1 MASDLP
7 PTTPTPTDTD
17 ALAGRLR
24 FAVVRLA
31 RRMRQQDDG
40 GLPPTLGT
48 VLGTIER
55 CGPLTLGDLA
65 SREQMAPPSITKAV
79 AKLETLGLVRRSKDD
94 HDRRVF
100 RVEITAKGRR
110 QLEAS
115 RTRRTAWLATRLRE
129 VSEEDLAVLDAAAS
143 VLDRLTSP
151 PETAP

>member
-1 MASDLP
+1 MAS
-7 PTTPTPTDTD
+7 
-17 ALAGRLR
+17 
-24 FAVVRLA
+24 LA
-31 RRMRQQDDG
+31 RSRSVVPN
-40 GLPPTLGT
+40 LPRGT
-48 VLGTIER
+48 TKAARTVQSSRYVKRHVR